1 MNKLQTHKIPAWR
14 RGAIADTVLTFDCY
28 YGRESIFFS
37 RVASLIL
44 TTQHSRPQTRS
55 QHKLVETE
63 QERKQEFGWVDRWQR
78 ISEELVKGL
87 NINKHIN
94 ILCEILV

>member
-14 RGAIADTVLTFDCY
+14 RGVIADTILTFDCY
-28 YGRESIFFS
+28 NGRESVFFS
-37 RVASLIL
+37 RVACLIL
-44 TTQHSRPQTRS
+44 THTTHQATKPEVNINWLRQSERENMN
-55 QHKLVETE
+55 LGE
-63 QERKQEFGWVDRWQR
+63 QIDGKK

-94 ILCEILV
+94 ILCEVP